1 MALMKMIDKPGEG
14 ISDTCV
20 QEPAEIPVI
29 TWVGDSCP
37 VLMND
42 YEDAEYFTGAFPTLF
57 PYGRGGHL
65 YCGIS
70 YVNGYHMEAD
80 RIKR

>member
-1 MALMKMIDKPGEG
+1 MTLIEMIDKPEEG
-14 ISDTCV
+14 ISDIRM
-20 QEPAEIPVI
+20 QEPAEILVI
-29 TWVGDSCP
+29 TWVGDSRP

-65 YCGIS
+65 PQSNERSIPVS
-70 YVNGYHMEAD
+70 LEAWA
-80 RIKR
+80 K